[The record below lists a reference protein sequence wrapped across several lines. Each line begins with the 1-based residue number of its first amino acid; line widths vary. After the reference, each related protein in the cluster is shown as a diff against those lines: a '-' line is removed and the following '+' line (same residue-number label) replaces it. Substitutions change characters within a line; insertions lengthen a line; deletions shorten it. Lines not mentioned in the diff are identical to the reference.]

1 MLGILFAFVSAK
13 RPHKYDYSK
22 NPQANGDGTGVVFA
36 GGYGANIRSG
46 PSTSSS
52 IIGAAADGTQVTV
65 IGHQNDWWQV
75 NRNGQTGYIK
85 AELLHVRG
93 KVDADI
99 GLKIRSGPG
108 TNYARVGGLP
118 NNAVVTIYD
127 VSSNW
132 YKVDQGWVCADY
144 VSLVSGGAG
153 PTPSPSGQVIKQYD
167 PRFNQNIRNWG
178 CAFMSLCWLGGV
190 NSIEGC
196 TANYNLAVS
205 RNWMR
210 SDCYILSWYSI
221 IPLTGAKSCRIGGR
235 YAPVGANEKEILAC
249 KNARVPSDYVVGDR
263 NGGIEYDPGHAG
275 YVSYNDH
282 YKKIIYTY

>member
-1 MLGILFAFVSAK
+1 MLGILFAFASA
-13 RPHKYDYSK
+13 RRTRWHRHSMI
-22 NPQANGDGTGVVFA
+22 PQANGDGTGVVFA
-36 GGYGANIRSG
+36 GGYSANIRSG

-52 IIGAAADGTQVTV
+52 IIGSVIDGTQITVT
-65 IGHQNDWWQV
+65 GHQNDWWQV

-144 VSLVSGGAG
+144 VSLVSGGSG

-167 PRFNQNIRNWG
+167 PRFNQNIRESG

-205 RNWMR
+205 RGWMR
-210 SDCYILSWYSI
+210 SDCYINSWYAI
-221 IPLTGAKSCRIGGR
+221 IPLTGAKSFRVGGR
-235 YAPVGANEKEILAC
+235 YAPIGGNEKELVYIS
-249 KNARVPSDYVVGDR
+249 RVRRHCAPPY
-263 NGGIEYDPGHAG
+263 P
-275 YVSYNDH
+275 
-282 YKKIIYTY
+282 